1 MNSRSKKWLLVAA
14 AVLALGYL
22 VYRSGGS
29 LGLAGFSG
37 AKLWLAIKGT
47 NPFWLVAA
55 VVVIYGCYAV
65 RSLRWEVF
73 QKNLGHARFWEIYPS
88 TLAGFSAVFLLGRAG
103 EPIRP
108 VLLAKRAK
116 LPLADIFGIWVLE
129 RLFDVASMAVISAI
143 ALLVFNGAQHS
154 GDAAVTIA
162 KAART
167 AGSVLAIGV
176 GGAIAFLIYLRV
188 HGTALLEAR
197 LQGWLASAGW
207 RGKVAKIILGF
218 ITGIQTVKS
227 AGDLVLAVLYSAI
240 HWAMVLVVYY
250 LVAQSFGGRL
260 AELNFGDCMLVL
272 AFTLVGSAVQLP
284 AVGGGS
290 QALAIFA
297 YWKVFGVQ
305 KEIAT
310 AAAVVLWLV
319 TFAGCSIAGIPLLI
333 REGVS
338 LGKLREL
345 AEHEKEELDDIAA
358 HGGAGPSFERG
369 GKGEQPE

>member
-1 MNSRSKKWLLVAA
+1 L
-14 AVLALGYL
+14 
-22 VYRSGGS
+22 
-29 LGLAGFSG
+29 
-37 AKLWLAIKGT
+37 
-47 NPFWLVAA
+47 
-55 VVVIYGCYAV
+55 
-65 RSLRWEVF
+65 
-73 QKNLGHARFWEIYPS
+73 
-88 TLAGFSAVFLLGRAG
+88 
-103 EPIRP
+103 
-108 VLLAKRAK
+108 LLAKRAK

-129 RLFDVASMAVISAI
+129 RLFDVASMAVIAAI

-207 RGKVAKIILGF
+207 RSKVAKIILGF

-240 HWAMVLVVYY
+240 HWGMVLVVYY

-297 YWKVFGVQ
+297 YTKVFGV
-305 KEIAT
+305 ESSMAV
-310 AAAVVLWLV
+310 AAAIVLWLV
-319 TFAGCSIAGIPLLI
+319 TFAGCSVAGIPLLI

-345 AEHEKEELDDIAA
+345 AKHEKQELDDIAA
-358 HGGAGPSFERG
+358 HGSAGPSVERG
-369 GKGEQPE
+369 GKGEKPE